1 MRIPGIH
8 FRLRSLTR
16 EWSARTAAALAG
28 AVVVILVA
36 VFVVLFVPAIGDG
49 VPREVT
55 IEPGMS
61 GSRVARLLKDEGV
74 IRSATAFRWY
84 AAVTGRSDRLQAGRY
99 VLCPCDSLGVT
110 LDAIAS
116 GRALSDDIVLTV
128 PEGMNVWEID
138 RLVAGAGLEEEGI
151 FRRANR
157 VYEGTL
163 FPDTYRFREDINA
176 VDIAERMRQEFGER
190 ASGYTPEQVIVAS
203 MLEKEAKTSHD
214 MALVAG
220 IIYKRMEIG
229 MLLQIDA
236 TVAYGWCLRSAG
248 LGRDCDVTQAPIAL
262 ELGIDGPYNTY
273 LRAGLPAGPISNPGI
288 QALEAAANPSTS
300 DYLFYL
306 STRDGSRIIYAE
318 THEEHLQ
325 NRREHL
331 GF

>member
-1 MRIPGIH
+1 
-8 FRLRSLTR
+8 
-16 EWSARTAAALAG
+16 
-28 AVVVILVA
+28 
-36 VFVVLFVPAIGDG
+36 
-49 VPREVT
+49 
-55 IEPGMS
+55 
-61 GSRVARLLKDEGV
+61 
-74 IRSATAFRWY
+74 
-84 AAVTGRSDRLQAGRY
+84 
-99 VLCPCDSLGVT
+99 
-110 LDAIAS
+110 
-116 GRALSDDIVLTV
+116 
-128 PEGMNVWEID
+128 
-138 RLVAGAGLEEEGI
+138 
-151 FRRANR
+151 
-157 VYEGTL
+157 
-163 FPDTYRFREDINA
+163 
-176 VDIAERMRQEFGER
+176 
-190 ASGYTPEQVIVAS
+190 

-331 GF
+331 GV